1 MPNEQILLTD
11 TNYGSWKPKM
21 EDKLKRLQLLEITL
35 RPPSMTED
43 FSAEDLNWFTVL
55 ERKAY
60 DVIIGHLD
68 QQSSLVANA
77 HTINQPKTG
86 SSLWKY
92 LEGRYSVH
100 GIINHTTLY
109 KKFENIQY
117 KFNTNLATF
126 CNEIRTSINE
136 FSKAQLEIS
145 TKLLIVMILAKLR
158 GPFDYRVQLISQ
170 DLNDTH
176 DVEYVLKRLEEDVIF
191 LNMPTSPMCPTTPS
205 VSSASGK
212 RKTPPLSDF
221 PPKSNKTLLK
231 IPPIPTEPSLQW
243 YEPPYPPRRN
253 GK

>member
-11 TNYGSWKPKM
+11 TNYESWKPKM

-35 RPPSMTED
+35 RHPSMTED
-43 FSAEDLNWFTVL
+43 FSAEDLHWFTVL

-68 QQSSLVANA
+68 QQSLLIANA
-77 HTINQPKTG
+77 HTINQPKTR

-92 LEGRYSVH
+92 LEGRYSMN

-117 KFNTNLATF
+117 NTNLATF

-176 DVEYVLKRLEEDVIF
+176 DVEYVLRRLEEDLMIF
-191 LNMPTSPMCPTTPS
+191 NMPTPPMCPTTPS

-221 PPKSNKTLLK
+221 PPKSNMTLFK
-231 IPPIPTEPSLQW
+231 IPSNPTKPSFQW
-243 YEPPYPPRRN
+243 YEPPEYPPRRK